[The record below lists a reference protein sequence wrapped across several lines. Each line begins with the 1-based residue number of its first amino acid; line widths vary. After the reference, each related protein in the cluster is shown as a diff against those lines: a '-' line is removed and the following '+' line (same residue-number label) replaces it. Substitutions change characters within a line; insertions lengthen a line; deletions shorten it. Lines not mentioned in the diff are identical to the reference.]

1 MIYLACIV
9 NNVVVDELVSQG
21 ARASVA
27 IVLPWSSRDIPVGH
41 IIRVKQHYK
50 AHHRMTSKLRLLDK
64 IVQLSTSRLK

>member
-21 ARASVA
+21 ARASAA

-50 AHHRMTSKLRLLDK
+50 AHHRSD
-64 IVQLSTSRLK
+64 